1 MTCPRARMPRAR
13 AQTFPFRGRAVF
25 SGKIPNEFS
34 RRAHLA
40 LAAQV
45 LFFLVCSLN
54 RVSALYLSLSLS
66 LGAGSCTESC
76 LKKKRRHR
84 AVHVGSETYRL
95 LNGSPPSVFLPSLP
109 RPPPPTLAYSVLSQL
124 AQSRINQISDRI
136 AAGPRRRIV

>member
-66 LGAGSCTESC
+66 RCRKLHGKLFE
-76 LKKKRRHR
+76 KKRRHR